1 MIFMCQSF
9 PVREDRE
16 DFNFKKRQIMKQL
29 KRILQSDWT
38 YVLLWS
44 LSFLLPVL
52 LK

>member
-1 MIFMCQSF
+1 
-9 PVREDRE
+9 
-16 DFNFKKRQIMKQL
+16 MKQL

-44 LSFLLPVL
+44 LAFLLPVF